1 MWWGTHVGGFRER
14 LRESGSAL
22 ADVFRNPALRRLQL
36 AFIGSTVGDR
46 AFTVAIAVYAYA
58 QGGASAVGIVAVI
71 RYLAM
76 AVSFPLASTLAD
88 RHSRRLVMLL
98 SDLVCASFALVGAVV
113 IAMDGPPVLVYALVI
128 ATSVA
133 ATCFRPAQA
142 ALLPV
147 LVRNPGELTAANV
160 AASTIES
167 VGLFAGPAFAGIL
180 LAFTNVQTVFVV
192 NGVSFLWS
200 AVFVL
205 GLPSGKVAP
214 PEIREALPET
224 EGFVR
229 HASAGFRA
237 ILGDR
242 DLRLLI
248 GLFCAQ
254 CVVGG
259 ASAVFIV
266 SIGLDLLD
274 IGQSGVGYLDAVVGI
289 GALVGGLVALVLAQR
304 GRLAF
309 DFGLGILFWALPLLA
324 IAAWPTVGVAAA
336 AMVLI
341 GFGNS
346 LVDINAY
353 TIVQRAVPDAVMGR
367 VFGAM
372 ESALIAAMALG
383 ALLMPLLIGTIGL
396 RAGLA
401 VIGAATGVLVIAG
414 IRGLNRVDRTVL
426 APEGLELLRRIDIF
440 RPLPE
445 PLIERLARALIPIDV
460 AAGAVVIA
468 EGEVGDRFYA
478 IESGTVAV
486 SKEGRWVADLGPG
499 DFFGEIA
506 LLRDVP
512 RTATVTASSDLRLQ
526 ALEREVFIPAVTGH
540 HDFAEAADHA
550 MAARLAML

>member
-88 RHSRRLVMLL
+88 RHSRKRVMLL
-98 SDLVCASFALVGAVV
+98 SDLVCATFALVGAAV

-147 LVRNPGELTAANV
+147 LARNPRELTAANV

-180 LAFTNVQTVFVV
+180 LAFTDVQTVFVV

-200 AVFVL
+200 AFFVL
-205 GLPSGKVAP
+205 GLPSGKVAAH
-214 PEIREALPET
+214 EAREAPEA

-254 CVVGG
+254 CVVAG

-266 SIGLDLLD
+266 TIGLDLLD
-274 IGQSGVGYLDAVVGI
+274 IGQAGVGYLDAVVGI
-289 GALVGGLVALVLAQR
+289 GGLVGGLVALVLAQR

-309 DFGLGILFWALPLLA
+309 DFGLGILLWALPLVA

-353 TIVQRAVPDAVMGR
+353 TIVQRAVSDAVMGR

-383 ALLMPLLIGTIGL
+383 ALLMPLLIGTVGL

-401 VIGAATGVLVIAG
+401 VIGAATGVLVVAG

-426 APEGLELLRRIDIF
+426 APEGLELLRGIAIF

-445 PLIERLARALIPIDV
+445 PIIERLARALIPIDV
-460 AAGAVVIA
+460 AAGTVVIT
-468 EGEVGDRFYA
+468 EGHVGDRFYA

-512 RTATVTASSDLRLQ
+512 RTATVTASSELRLQ

-540 HDFAEAADHA
+540 HDFAEAADSA
-550 MAARLAML
+550 MTARLAML

>member
-22 ADVFRNPALRRLQL
+22 ANVFRNPALRRLQL
-36 AFIGSTVGDR
+36 AFVGSIVGDR
-46 AFTVAIAVYAYA
+46 AYAVAVAVYAYE
-58 QGGASAVGIVAVI
+58 QGGAAAVGIVAVI
-71 RYLAM
+71 RYLSM

-88 RHSRRLVMLL
+88 RHSRRLVMLV

-147 LVRNPGELTAANV
+147 LVRDPGELTAANV

-167 VGLFAGPAFAGIL
+167 VGFFVGPALAGIL
-180 LAFTNVQTVFVV
+180 LAFTDVQTVFVV
-192 NGVSFLWS
+192 NAVSFLWS

-229 HASAGFRA
+229 QASAGFRA

-248 GLFCAQ
+248 GVFCAQ
-254 CVVGG
+254 TVVAG
-259 ASAVFIV
+259 ASPVFIV
-266 SIGLDLLD
+266 TIALDLLD
-274 IGQSGVGYLDAVVGI
+274 LGQSGVGYLDAVMGI
-289 GALVGGLVALVLAQR
+289 GGLVGGLVALVLAQR
-304 GRLAF
+304 GRLAL
-309 DFGLGILFWALPLLA
+309 DFGVGVLFWSLPLLA

-341 GFGNS
+341 GLGNS

-353 TIVQRAVPDAVMGR
+353 TILQRAVPDAVMGR

-372 ESALIAAMALG
+372 ESALIGAMALG
-383 ALLMPLLIGTIGL
+383 ALLMPLLIETIGM

-401 VIGAATGVLVIAG
+401 VIGGATGVLVIAG

-426 APEGLELLRRIDIF
+426 APEGLELVRRIAIF
-440 RPLPE
+440 TPLPE
-445 PLIERLARALIPIDV
+445 PIIERLARALIPIDV
-460 AAGAVVIA
+460 AAGDVMIA
-468 EGEVGDRFYA
+468 EGDDGDRFYA
-478 IESGTVAV
+478 IESGTVVV

-512 RTATVTASSDLRLQ
+512 RTATVTASSDLRLH

-540 HDFAEAADHA
+540 HDVAEVADHA

>member
-1 MWWGTHVGGFRER
+1 MDGFRDR

-36 AFIGSTVGDR
+36 AFIGSIVGDR
-46 AFTVAIAVYAYA
+46 AFTIAVAVYAYA
-58 QGGASAVGIVAVI
+58 QGGPTAVGVVGVA
-71 RYLAM
+71 RYLSM
-76 AVSFPLASTLAD
+76 AVAFPIASTLAD
-88 RHSRRLVMLL
+88 RHSRKLVMVL
-98 SDLVCASFALVGAVV
+98 SDLVCASLALTGAVV
-113 IAMDGPPVLVYALVI
+113 IAVDGPPILVYLLVVG
-128 ATSVA
+128 TSVA

-142 ALLPV
+142 ALLPT
-147 LVRNPGELTAANV
+147 LARNPRELTAANV
-160 AASTIES
+160 AASTFDS
-167 VGLFAGPAFAGIL
+167 VGMFAGPALGGIL
-180 LAFTNVQTVFVV
+180 LAVTNIQTVFIV
-192 NGVSFLWS
+192 NGISFLWS
-200 AVFVL
+200 MLFVL
-205 GLPSGKVAP
+205 GLPSAKVAS
-214 PEIREALPET
+214 EETREAAPEA

-242 DLRLLI
+242 NLRLLI
-248 GLFCAQ
+248 GLFSAQ
-254 CVVGG
+254 CVVAG
-259 ASAVFIV
+259 ASTVFIV
-266 SIGLDLLD
+266 TIGLDLLD
-274 IGQSGVGYLDAVVGI
+274 IGQAGVGYLDAVVGI
-289 GALVGGLVALVLAQR
+289 GGLVGGLVALVLAQR

-309 DFGLGILFWALPLLA
+309 DFGVGVLLWSLPLIA
-324 IAAWPTVGVAAA
+324 IAVWPTVGVAAL

-346 LVDINAY
+346 LVDINAF

-367 VFGAM
+367 VFGAL

-383 ALLMPLLIGTIGL
+383 ALLMPLLIGTVGL
-396 RAGLA
+396 RAGLT
-401 VIGAATGVLVIAG
+401 VVGAAAGVLVVAG
-414 IRGLNRVDRTVL
+414 IAGLNRIDRTVL
-426 APEGLELLRRIDIF
+426 APEGLELLRRIAIF

-445 PLIERLARALIPIDV
+445 PIIERLARALIPIDV
-460 AAGAVVIA
+460 AAGTVVIT
-468 EGEVGDRFYA
+468 EGDHGDRFYA

-512 RTATVTASSDLRLQ
+512 RTATVTASSDLRVQ

-540 HDFAEAADHA
+540 HDFTEAVDTA